1 MRIKITH
8 TASYTY
14 AEPPRRVLQMLRLTP
29 RDHEGQH
36 VMHWR
41 IEPTADGRLRG
52 MEDPYGNIVHDFSV
66 DGPITA
72 LTLRI
77 EGEVETID
85 LAGIVRGAVERAPP
99 LVFLRDTPLTE
110 ADDDLRSYAET
121 VGRGQVLDQL
131 HVLMEKLHH
140 DMKHTTGLSREP
152 FSARKAFSEKGGSC
166 GDVAHIFLAC
176 ARHLEIPAR
185 FVSGYVAPL
194 GEARPVTS
202 GRSWAEAFVPDYGW
216 IGFDPALN
224 LCPQAAHVRVAIGLD
239 GMEAA
244 PVRGARSGGEGEA
257 LFVNMSIETSGQ

>member
-1 MRIKITH
+1 MRIQIKH

-36 VMHWR
+36 VMQWR
-41 IEPTADGRLRG
+41 IEPNIDGRMRG

-66 DGPITA
+66 DGPIAA

-85 LAGIVRGAVERAPP
+85 LAGIVRGAVERAHP
-99 LVFLRDTPLTE
+99 LVFLRDSPLTE
-110 ADDDLRSYAET
+110 ADDGLRSYADA
-121 VGRGQVLDQL
+121 VRNGSALDQL
-131 HVLMEKLHH
+131 HNLMERLHA
-140 DMKHTTGLSREP
+140 DMEHTKGLSRAP
-152 FSARKAFSEKGGSC
+152 FSAKQAFADKGGSC
-166 GDVAHIFLAC
+166 GDIAHVFVAC
-176 ARHLEIPAR
+176 ARHLDIPAR

-194 GEARPVTS
+194 HDDVPVAGS
-202 GRSWAEAFVPDYGW
+202 RCWAEAFVPDYGW

-224 LCPQAAHVRVAIGLD
+224 LCPQTAHVRVAIGLD

-244 PVRGARSGGEGEA
+244 PVRGTRSGGEGEA

>member
-1 MRIKITH
+1 MRIQITH

-41 IEPTADGRLRG
+41 IEPNVDGRMRG

-66 DGPITA
+66 DGPIAA

-77 EGEVETID
+77 EGEVETTD

-110 ADDDLRSYAET
+110 ADDTIRSYAESHR
-121 VGRGQVLDQL
+121 RGAVLDQL
-131 HVLMEKLHH
+131 HALMQGLHD
-140 DMKHTTGLSREP
+140 DMAHTKGLSRDP
-152 FSARKAFSEKGGSC
+152 FSAKKAFADKGGSC
-166 GDVAHIFLAC
+166 GDIAHVFVTC
-176 ARHLEIPAR
+176 ARHLDIPAR

-194 GEARPVTS
+194 GEALPIT
-202 GRSWAEAFVPDYGW
+202 GTRSWAEAYVPDYGW

-224 LCPQAAHVRVAIGLD
+224 LCPQAAHVRVAVGLD

>member
-1 MRIKITH
+1 MRIQITH

-14 AEPPRRVLQMLRLTP
+14 AEPARRVLQMLRLTP

-41 IEPTADGRLRG
+41 IEPDVDGRMRA

-66 DGPITA
+66 DGPISA

-77 EGEVETID
+77 EGEVETND
-85 LAGIVRGAVERAPP
+85 LAGIVRGSVERAPP

-110 ADDDLRSYAET
+110 LDDAQRAYAET
-121 VGRGQVLDQL
+121 VGRGSVLDQL
-131 HVLMEKLHH
+131 HALMEKLHA
-140 DMKHTTGLSREP
+140 DMEHSTGLNREP
-152 FSARKAFSEKGGSC
+152 FAASTAFAAKAGSC
-166 GDVAHIFLAC
+166 GDIAHVFVVC
-176 ARHLEIPAR
+176 ARHLDIPAR

-194 GEARPVTS
+194 GDDVPVAT
-202 GRSWAEAFVPDYGW
+202 GRAWAEAFVPDYGW
-216 IGFDPALN
+216 IGFDPVLN

-244 PVRGARSGGEGEA
+244 PVRGTRSGGEGEA
-257 LFVNMSIETSGQ
+257 MLVKMSIETSGQ